1 MSVVSSLGYLDCL
14 VFSIVCNAWERPKCC
29 SIYLDLTISI
39 EEVTF
44 AFIQKKISYFS
55 IYTNLNISSSLVSI
69 SSLLSSFNRNHESL
83 TFFTITPSTSSYS
96 SNFSIY
102 WFLDLINAPLDL
114 ASAGANALSRCH
126 CEHTLNFSSLLSED
140 KLALNS
146 SFTSLFLPS
155 SLPTKLLIKR

>member
-1 MSVVSSLGYLDCL
+1 MLFNLSRSNHINWRSYLR
-14 VFSIVCNAWERPKCC
+14 FH
-29 SIYLDLTISI
+29 T
-39 EEVTF
+39 
-44 AFIQKKISYFS
+44 KKNLIFFH
-55 IYTNLNISSSLVSI
+55 IHKNLNISSSLVSI

-96 SNFSIY
+96 SIFSIY